1 MNISSGE
8 KVVLNSMT
16 VSVKKRLLYNWEI
29 YSRKRQTG
37 KEKQRQN
44 ERLLLTS
51 AMAIDSGLGGR
62 SALWVSGTCGLGE
75 DRERM

>member
-1 MNISSGE
+1 MIYLLMNISSGE
-8 KVVLNSMT
+8 KVALSSMT
-16 VSVKKRLLYNWEI
+16 VSVKKRLIYNWEI

-51 AMAIDSGLGGR
+51 AMAN
-62 SALWVSGTCGLGE
+62 
-75 DRERM
+75 

>member
-8 KVVLNSMT
+8 KVVLSSMT

-29 YSRKRQTG
+29 YNRKRQTG

-51 AMAIDSGLGGR
+51 AMAN
-62 SALWVSGTCGLGE
+62 
-75 DRERM
+75 